1 MKKILKATKNFF
13 TAIWK
18 FIDRKIILPVTKIVL
33 KITGRFDNSGKF
45 FENWL
50 SKRNTLLFISLFLA
64 VLAFIVI
71 DLKIVTFSKN
81 SAEVLRSLPVTAI
94 YNEEAYVVEGLP
106 ETVDITLIGS
116 KTDLFIAKQMSSYDV
131 TVDLTGLKPGQ
142 HKVTIKYNQSLTDL
156 EYMVNPSTVNV
167 IIYDKVSQTKSLAVD
182 VLNKDK
188 LDPKLVIS
196 DTSIESDK
204 VIIKGAEEQLKK
216 VATVKALFDV
226 ESLVSQEVGTFTV
239 KDVPLKAYDSNGNVI
254 DVEIV
259 PSKVDVTVT
268 ITSPSKEVPIKIV
281 PTGSVAF
288 GKAIT
293 SLEASV
299 TKVTVYGNEE
309 ILDSLNYIPLDVDV
323 TDLKTNKEYKLD
335 LTKPVGVTYM
345 SVNSVTVTITLGTV
359 SERDITGVRVVT
371 RNLQSGYSVSATS
384 ESSATVNVNLK
395 GVASV
400 IDKITSDDIIAYVNL
415 SGLGEGTHE
424 VEVSIEGSD
433 SRVQYLSKTKKVT
446 LTISKQ

>member
-1 MKKILKATKNFF
+1 MRKILKAIKNFF
-13 TAIWK
+13 ITIWK
-18 FIDRKIILPVTKIVL
+18 FIDHNIILPLTKLVL
-33 KITGRFDNSGKF
+33 KVTGKFDNSGKF

-64 VLAFIVI
+64 VFAFIAI

-106 ETVDITLIGS
+106 KTVDITLIGS

-142 HKVTIKYNQSLTDL
+142 HKVTIKYNQALTDL
-156 EYMVNPSTVNV
+156 EYMVNPSSVNV
-167 IIYDKVSQTKSLAVD
+167 TIYNKVSQTKSLTVD

-188 LDPKLVIS
+188 LDSKLVIS

-204 VIIKGAEEQLKK
+204 VIIKGTEEQLKH

-239 KDVPLKAYDSNGNVI
+239 KDVPLKAYDSHGNVV

-281 PTGSVAF
+281 PTGNVAF
-288 GKAIT
+288 GKAIS

-299 TKVTVYGNEE
+299 AKVTVYGDQET
-309 ILDSLNYIPLDVDV
+309 LDGLNYISLDVDV
-323 TDLKTNKEYKLD
+323 TDLKANKEYKLD
-335 LTKPVGVTYM
+335 LTKPVGITYM
-345 SVNSVTVTITLGTV
+345 SVNSVTVTIALGTV

-371 RNLQSGYSVSATS
+371 RNLTSGYSVSATS
-384 ESSATVNVNLK
+384 ESSATVTVNLK

-400 IDKITSDDIIAYVNL
+400 IDKISSDDIVAYVDL
-415 SGLGEGTHE
+415 TGLTEGTHE

-446 LTISKQ
+446 LTITKQ